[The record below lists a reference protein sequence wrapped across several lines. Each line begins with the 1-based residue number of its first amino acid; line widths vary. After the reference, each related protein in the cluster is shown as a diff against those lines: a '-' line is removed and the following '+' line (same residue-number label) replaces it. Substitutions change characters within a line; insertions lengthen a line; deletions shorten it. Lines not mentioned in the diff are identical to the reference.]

1 VVFIS
6 RIIILDELVTNQ
18 IAAGEVIERPAAVV
32 KELVENSIDAGATQI
47 DIEFWGAGLEQIK
60 VSDNGTGMMEDE
72 VLLALQPH
80 ATSKIRNLADL
91 STLKTLGFR
100 GEALPSIAA
109 VSKFNIFSATEDAI
123 AGTCV
128 QVEGGNII
136 TAQKQGGPKGTIITV
151 RDLFFNTP
159 ARLKYLKK
167 PQTEAKH
174 LIETSLRLAL
184 CHPEVA
190 FNIKREQRQILVTV
204 GNGKHED
211 IILPVFGKEVW
222 AELLPIAVTQKS
234 ISITGY
240 ISRPTLTRANRS
252 LQYFFVNGRYVR
264 SYFLNR
270 ILDEAYNRLLPQ
282 QRYPVAFLYLTLN
295 PEHIDVN
302 VHPTKL
308 EIRFSHEREI
318 SDVIKTAIA
327 QVLRWTALIPGFNN
341 NKGTKQHLSEIEK
354 SFGIK
359 SDLLLLST
367 GIQETIQPYPHPWQN
382 NYQPKEPVISSIPL
396 QEEKKL
402 ASANFP
408 DLTGLGQVYDTY
420 IVAGSDAGL
429 FLIDQHAAHERVVYE
444 NLIDWR
450 QKHWSAYQQFLL
462 VPQTMELPQMELA
475 ILLENLNIFR
485 ELGFEIEEFGGREVL
500 IRSAPAIVS
509 KGTEK
514 DVILALLADLVQE
527 LEQNRSF
534 INIEESIL
542 VSLAC
547 HSAIRSGKKLAREE
561 MATLIAQLAATKQP
575 FTCPHGRPTIIH
587 LPVTEL
593 EKRFKRV

>member
-1 VVFIS
+1 MVFIS

-184 CHPEVA
+184 SHPEVA